1 LSGATNKNTFDASTQ
16 LRSLGCPTQRLAR
29 KAKVIG
35 RRRLKAPITVVAP
48 DTLLRWFRVLIA
60 RKWTQ
65 QKIGQ

>member
-1 LSGATNKNTFDASTQ
+1 MRALSFD
-16 LRSLGCPTQRLAR
+16 
-29 KAKVIG
+29 
-35 RRRLKAPITVVAP
+35 RRLNITVVDP